1 MKKTFFAIEFVIVA
15 LFLLLPPVIFNSD
28 SQNVKITLTPFAF
41 FSLAAG
47 LFLYFFNRKPFYSSH
62 SSDSSGKNINSIK
75 KISVLTVSFGL
86 LILTSVVFVAV
97 QEFVIKQNSPEP
109 LVPKNAVEW
118 SMALTPLAFGAV
130 YEEALYRF
138 FVPQFF
144 LFYFEGKAKVFFEAV
159 SVLLFALAHIYLGT
173 AGFLNA
179 LICGIILRV
188 CYKKT
193 NDLWANCLIHF
204 LYNSLLLIGAA
215 VF

>member
-1 MKKTFFAIEFVIVA
+1 MKKTFFAIEFAIVA
-15 LFLLLPPVIFNSD
+15 LFLLLPPVIFSSG

-47 LFLYFFNRKPFYSSH
+47 LFLYFFNRKPFYSSD
-62 SSDSSGKNINSIK
+62 SSDSSSKNINSIK

-86 LILTSVVFVAV
+86 LILTSVVFVAL
-97 QEFVIKQNSPEP
+97 QEFVLKQNSPEP
-109 LVPKNAVEW
+109 LVPENAVEW
-118 SMALTPLAFGAV
+118 SMALTALAFGAV

-144 LFYFEGKAKVFFEAV
+144 LFYFEGKARFFFEAV

-188 CYKKT
+188 TYKKT
-193 NDLWANCLIHF
+193 EDLGANCLIHF
-204 LYNSLLLIGAA
+204 LYNSLLLTSAA

>member
-1 MKKTFFAIEFVIVA
+1 MKKTFFAIEFAIVA
-15 LFLLLPPVIFNSD
+15 LFLLLPPVIFSSD

-47 LFLYFFNRKPFYSSH
+47 LFLYFFNRKPFYSSD
-62 SSDSSGKNINSIK
+62 SSDKNINLIK

-86 LILTSVVFVAV
+86 LILTSVVFFAL
-97 QEFVIKQNSPEP
+97 QEFVIKQNSPET
-109 LVPKNAVEW
+109 LVPENAFEW
-118 SMALTPLAFGAV
+118 SMALTALAFGAV

-159 SVLLFALAHIYLGT
+159 SVLLFALAHIYLGS

-188 CYKKT
+188 TYKKT
-193 NDLWANCLIHF
+193 EDLGANCLIHF
-204 LYNSLLLIGAA
+204 LYNSLLLTGAA

>member
-1 MKKTFFAIEFVIVA
+1 MKKTFFAIEFAIVA
-15 LFLLLPPVIFNSD
+15 LFLLLPPVIFSSD

-47 LFLYFFNRKPFYSSH
+47 LFLYFFNRKPFYSSD
-62 SSDSSGKNINSIK
+62 SSDKNINSIK

-86 LILTSVVFVAV
+86 LILTSVVFFAL
-97 QEFVIKQNSPEP
+97 QEFVIKQNSPQT
-109 LVPKNAVEW
+109 LVPENAFEW
-118 SMALTPLAFGAV
+118 SMALTALAFGAV

-144 LFYFEGKAKVFFEAV
+144 LFYFEGKGKVFFEAV
-159 SVLLFALAHIYLGT
+159 SVLLFALAHFYLGI

-188 CYKKT
+188 TYKKT
-193 NDLWANCLIHF
+193 EDLGANCLIHF
-204 LYNSLLLIGAA
+204 LYNSLLLTGAA

>member
-1 MKKTFFAIEFVIVA
+1 MKKTFFAIEFAIVA
-15 LFLLLPPVIFNSD
+15 LFLLLPPVIFSSD

-47 LFLYFFNRKPFYSSH
+47 LFLYFFNRKPFYSTY
-62 SSDSSGKNINSIK
+62 SSDKNINSIK

-86 LILTSVVFVAV
+86 LILTSVVFFAL
-97 QEFVIKQNSPEP
+97 QEFLIKQNGPET
-109 LVPKNAVEW
+109 LVPENAVEW
-118 SMALTPLAFGAV
+118 SMALTALAFGAV

-144 LFYFEGKAKVFFEAV
+144 LFYFEGKAKFFFEAV
-159 SVLLFALAHIYLGT
+159 SVLLFAFAHFYLGS

-188 CYKKT
+188 TYKKT
-193 NDLWANCLIHF
+193 EDLGANCLIHF
-204 LYNSLLLIGAA
+204 LYNSLLLTGAA

>member
-1 MKKTFFAIEFVIVA
+1 MKKTFFAIEFAIVA
-15 LFLLLPPVIFNSD
+15 LFLLLPPVIFSSD

-47 LFLYFFNRKPFYSSH
+47 LFLYFFNRKPFYSSD
-62 SSDSSGKNINSIK
+62 SSDKNINSIK

-86 LILTSVVFVAV
+86 LILTSVVFVAL
-97 QEFVIKQNSPEP
+97 QEFVLKQNSPEP
-109 LVPKNAVEW
+109 LVPKSAFEW
-118 SMALTPLAFGAV
+118 SMTLTALAFGAV

-144 LFYFEGKAKVFFEAV
+144 LFYFEGKAIVFFEAV
-159 SVLLFALAHIYLGT
+159 SVLFFALAHIYLGS

-188 CYKKT
+188 TYKKT
-193 NDLWANCLIHF
+193 EDLGANCLIHF
-204 LYNSLLLIGAA
+204 LYNSLLLTGAA

>member
-1 MKKTFFAIEFVIVA
+1 MKKTFFAIEFAIVA
-15 LFLLLPPVIFNSD
+15 LFLLLPPVIFSSD

-47 LFLYFFNRKPFYSSH
+47 LFLYFFNRKPFYSSD
-62 SSDSSGKNINSIK
+62 SSDKKINSIK

-86 LILTSVVFVAV
+86 LILTSVVFFAL
-97 QEFVIKQNSPEP
+97 QEFLIKQNSAET
-109 LVPKNAVEW
+109 LVPENAVEW
-118 SMALTPLAFGAV
+118 IMALTALAFGAV

-188 CYKKT
+188 TYKKT
-193 NDLWANCLIHF
+193 EDLGANCLIHF
-204 LYNSLLLIGAA
+204 LYNSLLLTGAA

>member
-1 MKKTFFAIEFVIVA
+1 MKKTFFAIEFAIVA
-15 LFLLLPPVIFNSD
+15 LFLLLPPVIFSSD

-47 LFLYFFNRKPFYSSH
+47 LFLYFFNRKPFYSSD
-62 SSDSSGKNINSIK
+62 SSDKKINSIK

-86 LILTSVVFVAV
+86 LILTSVVFFAV
-97 QEFVIKQNSPEP
+97 QEFVIKQNSQAT
-109 LVPKNAVEW
+109 LVPENAGEW
-118 SMALTPLAFGAV
+118 IMALTALAFGAV

-188 CYKKT
+188 TYKNT
-193 NDLWANCLIHF
+193 EDLGANCLIHF
-204 LYNSLLLIGAA
+204 LYNSLLLTGAA

>member
-1 MKKTFFAIEFVIVA
+1 MKKTFFAIEFAIVA
-15 LFLLLPPVIFNSD
+15 LFLLLPPVIFSSD

-47 LFLYFFNRKPFYSSH
+47 LFLYFFNKKPFYSSD
-62 SSDSSGKNINSIK
+62 SSDSTGKNINSIK

-86 LILTSVVFVAV
+86 LILTSVVFFAI
-97 QEFVIKQNSPEP
+97 QEFVIKQNSPKT
-109 LVPKNAVEW
+109 LVPKNAFEW
-118 SMALTPLAFGAV
+118 SMALTALAFGAV

-188 CYKKT
+188 TYKKT
-193 NDLWANCLIHF
+193 EDLGANCLIHF
-204 LYNSLLLIGAA
+204 LYNSLLLTGAA

>member
-1 MKKTFFAIEFVIVA
+1 MKKTFFAIEFAIVA
-15 LFLLLPPVIFNSD
+15 LFLLLPPVIFSSA

-47 LFLYFFNRKPFYSSH
+47 LFLYFFNRKPFYSS
-62 SSDSSGKNINSIK
+62 DSSGKNINSIK

-86 LILTSVVFVAV
+86 LILTSVVFFAV
-97 QEFVIKQNSPEP
+97 QEFVIKQNSPKT
-109 LVPKNAVEW
+109 LVPENAVEW
-118 SMALTPLAFGAV
+118 SMALTALAFGAV

-144 LFYFEGKAKVFFEAV
+144 LFYFEGKSKVFFEAV

-188 CYKKT
+188 TYKKT
-193 NDLWANCLIHF
+193 EDLGANCLIHF
-204 LYNSLLLIGAA
+204 LYNSLLLTGAA

>member
-1 MKKTFFAIEFVIVA
+1 MKKTFFAIEFAIVA
-15 LFLLLPPVIFNSD
+15 LFLLLPPVIFSSD

-47 LFLYFFNRKPFYSSH
+47 LFLYFFNRKPFYC
-62 SSDSSGKNINSIK
+62 SDSSCKNINSIK

-86 LILTSVVFVAV
+86 LILTSVVFFAV
-97 QEFVIKQNSPEP
+97 QEFVIKQNSAQT
-109 LVPKNAVEW
+109 LVPENAFEW
-118 SMALTPLAFGAV
+118 STALTALAFGAV

-188 CYKKT
+188 TYKKT
-193 NDLWANCLIHF
+193 EDLWANCLIHF